1 MAFTDREKL
10 AEKALK
16 RLYPFLIKNLNP
28 DVRHELYARDM
39 LSWME
44 QQTIGELLQAEM
56 RFCFTVWVMI

>member
-39 LSWME
+39 LSWQE
-44 QQTIGELLQAEM
+44 QQTIGEYLIIRIMFKVLEWC
-56 RFCFTVWVMI
+56 RS